1 MLRPLSITGYTPL
14 HRACY
19 NGRLKAI
26 GVLLARGA
34 DVNAASL
41 DGWTPL
47 HSAARWAKAKAITLL
62 LENGSNVN
70 AQTNGGLT
78 ALHLA
83 SSTST
88 LESTEGSAAI
98 ECSVVSASGVTSLC
112 RMLQYRHVSVFGGGI
127 KTQGLHTP

>member
-1 MLRPLSITGYTPL
+1 MRAHDDSAGYTPL

-34 DVNAASL
+34 NVNAVSR

-47 HSAARWAKAKAITLL
+47 HSAARWAKAKAVTLL
-62 LENGSNVN
+62 VENGANLN
-70 AQTNGGLT
+70 AQTQGGLT
-78 ALHLA
+78 PLHLA

-98 ECSVVSASGVTSLC
+98 ECSIVSTSSTCQSIRGQCCPSG
-112 RMLQYRHVSVFGGGI
+112 
-127 KTQGLHTP
+127 